1 MPEDRAQ
8 APMTMHIGEL
18 AERTGMSLR
27 SLRHWDEVG
36 LVPPSGR
43 TDGGFRLYT
52 EADEARVR
60 LLMRMKPLRFTLEEM
75 AELARALDRSPAD
88 PLAALPVER
97 ADWFRRESRERR
109 DRVERQLADADAVVA
124 LLGGGAGRSPGSTPS
139 AAGS

>member
-1 MPEDRAQ
+1 MPEDPAQ
-8 APMTMHIGEL
+8 ASMTMHIGEL

-52 EADEARVR
+52 DADEARVR

-75 AELARALDRSPAD
+75 AELARALDDSPAD
-88 PLAALPVER
+88 PLAAMAPER
-97 ADWFRRESRERR
+97 AAWFRAEAAERR
-109 DRVERQLADADAVVA
+109 DRVERQLADADAVLA
-124 LLGGGAGRSPGSTPS
+124 LLGERS
-139 AAGS
+139 